1 MTESELREM
10 IDFIYEMVQD
20 KNNIN
25 TIASG
30 PRQIGNQITY
40 SLSLWLHPCIKV
52 DCLYFR
58 PDIDAYYFVNHDALM
73 KPHNRPVDD
82 NFVTHPFYL
91 ADSEED
97 EFQKNTTLSPG
108 EICIP
113 YELKDKMIYI
123 TEVMKTCW

>member
-1 MTESELREM
+1 MTESELHEM

-25 TIASG
+25 TITTG
-30 PRQIGNQITY
+30 PRQIGNQMTY
-40 SLSLWLHPCIKV
+40 SLSLWLHPNFKV

-73 KPHNRPVDD
+73 KPNKRTVDD
-82 NFVTHPFYL
+82 TFVTHPFYL

-97 EFQKNTTLSPG
+97 EFQKNTTLNLG

-113 YELKDKMIYI
+113 HELKDKMNHI
-123 TEVMKTCW
+123 TEVMKTCL

>member
-1 MTESELREM
+1 MTETELHEM

-25 TIASG
+25 EIGSG
-30 PRQIGNQITY
+30 PRQIGSQLTY
-40 SLSLWLHPCIKV
+40 SLSLWLHPNYKV

-58 PDIDAYYFVNHDALM
+58 SDIDAYYFVNHDALM
-73 KPHNRPVDD
+73 KRTNRPVDET
-82 NFVTHPFYL
+82 FVTHPFYL

-97 EFQKNTTLSPG
+97 EFQKTTTLGNG

-113 YELKDKMIYI
+113 HALKDKMIHI
-123 TEVMKTCW
+123 TEVMKTC